1 MKGID
6 ELYEIATQK
15 FESNGYEVTQGSNSK
30 TDYGHSR
37 YFYVNQNDIAKEN
50 SGLGFQV
57 RVSDH
62 STGDRRILNREQFI
76 FNESDIEVVYN
87 RINYWFHPEEYKNVV
102 AVKNKVVQIEVGEND
117 LQPSDS
123 IISERVAKS
132 GSKRYTI
139 KRTYQN
145 DGVVPTHIKSGF
157 KLPFK
162 PNSNFL
168 FEDGGNLDDFD
179 LGSIISDFGLE
190 DIIDDLEK
198 KASQPKKKK
207 IVSKKAAKE
216 EKIFGD
222 FIFADDDPYRI
233 NSGLRNVAYEFIKA
247 QNQREPNTPEETKL
261 LLLLKQWVDSVQE
274 SDNIAASKPLLIK
287 LKEQY
292 PLFFAPEYPIGTIMF
307 RGLQRVNTNMVEEL
321 SKMELSDFVLYKDN
335 PNDNSYFQN
344 AKNRYVLFKKPIS
357 YTPSKPVQS
366 WTQNI
371 EKAKYFYGE
380 GMLIT
385 KQDNDFFINENTLEK
400 IYGSDE
406 SENIHIGKRF
416 DNNVYLALNFAF
428 FSKQILPSL
437 IEKESSKE
445 PFIEA
450 TEKLKFAY
458 GGNTNSRMKKIKR
471 GGITY
476 GKSHA
481 AGGIPVKNESTGDML
496 EVEGGEGIVNKRSMA
511 SDKKVKL
518 NGKEMT
524 ICEAVSQLNQLEGGV
539 QFSCDDVSDRQ
550 FIEAMAKGGELERGT
565 RTEQEHIQVL
575 RDLYAKRITPK
586 QASKRIAKDHI
597 KEDSQYYSKLAK
609 MEGKMADGGF
619 VTLYDDYD
627 KSAGYIIEKGNKYW
641 TGKNWS
647 NIKAYAESYKTQ
659 KEAKQKIK
667 STQMEDGGKMFDRET
682 DDLLSDIHIKYA
694 KGGSVDTTNIGDY
707 ADEFAS
713 RKNKFLKANDEY
725 QLLVTQGLDVKEN
738 KKLPKQEK
746 DQLLEELRK
755 KAMEAKSN
763 AEEERKEFVEMREV
777 KSPFYAPQ
785 LADGGTIISK
795 ANKKAIDKGV
805 SGKYKLK
812 FKDPSFPQKGIDV
825 FLYINSQSMRGTL
838 SFSIGTRNLF
848 AKYDAMWGVIIDNI
862 LGKHLKIALPS
873 YRLLVERKS
882 KSLQVDISFYF
893 AMSFVGYEETA
904 MAILKGLT
912 SYSYY
917 EKTILDKD
925 KSPSPYIVVDA
936 TTNPNVPTNPTST
949 TKTEKEMEDE
959 IMRWIAKKVEERKD
973 VNTMKYQFSHLL
985 RYILYNQNGGTR
997 KDFNELIELAKQA
1010 IVFGNESAKLEKNG
1024 IPIDSFVMKLVIQ
1037 KYIDLSDQIEE
1048 KIMLFVQYKSD
1059 VENELTRIAAHIP
1072 YIAELDTFDKDY
1084 IIKIK

>member
-1 MKGID
+1 MNTIQQGDALIYKDSEFLDFDNTIFVENTEDTPNGTLVTLSNGQTMFSI
-6 ELYEIATQK
+6 EVNKKFRKATQG
-15 FESNGYEVTQGSNSK
+15 EVNRSNIMSK
-30 TDYGHSR
+30 EL
-37 YFYVNQNDIAKEN
+37 FAKG
-50 SGLGFQV
+50 GL
-57 RVSDH
+57 S
-62 STGDRRILNREQFI
+62 
-76 FNESDIEVVYN
+76 
-87 RINYWFHPEEYKNVV
+87 KM
-102 AVKNKVVQIEVGEND
+102 
-117 LQPSDS
+117 
-123 IISERVAKS
+123 
-132 GSKRYTI
+132 KRY
-139 KRTYQN
+139 
-145 DGVVPTHIKSGF
+145 
-157 KLPFK
+157 
-162 PNSNFL
+162 
-168 FEDGGNLDDFD
+168 EDGGSADDFD

-198 KASQPKKKK
+198 KASQPKKKR

-222 FIFADDDPYRI
+222 FIFADDDPSRI
-233 NSGLRNVAYEFIKA
+233 NYGLRDVAYKFITA
-247 QNQREPNTPEETKL
+247 QNKKEANTPEETKL

-371 EKAKYFYGE
+371 EKAKYFYGQ

-406 SENIHIGKRF
+406 SENIHIGKKF
-416 DNNVYLALNFAF
+416 DNNIYLALNFDF

-445 PFIEA
+445 PFVEA

-458 GGNTNSRMKKIKR
+458 GGNTNSKMKKIKR

-586 QASKRIAKDHI
+586 QASKRIAKDHL
-597 KEDSQYYSKLAK
+597 KEDSRYYSKLSK
-609 MEGKMADGGF
+609 MEGK
-619 VTLYDDYD
+619 
-627 KSAGYIIEKGNKYW
+627 
-641 TGKNWS
+641 
-647 NIKAYAESYKTQ
+647 
-659 KEAKQKIK
+659 
-667 STQMEDGGKMFDRET
+667 MEDGGKMFDRET

-707 ADEFAS
+707 ANEFAS

-738 KKLPKQEK
+738 KKLPKDEK

-755 KAMEAKSN
+755 KANEAKSS
-763 AEEERKEFVEMREV
+763 AEEERKEFVDMREV

-812 FKDPSFPQKGIDV
+812 LKNSRFPQKGVDV
-825 FLYINSQSMRGTL
+825 FLDIDSQSMLGFL
-838 SFSIGTRNLF
+838 SFSIGTRNIYK
-848 AKYDAMWGVIIDNI
+848 ANWKGIIDDIMVKHLTFSPLNYQLL
-862 LGKHLKIALPS
+862 LGKKL
-873 YRLLVERKS
+873 
-882 KSLQVDISFYF
+882 KSLEVSIRFNF
-893 AMSFVGYEETA
+893 RMSFEGYEQVA
-904 MAILKGLT
+904 MEVLKALT
-912 SYSYY
+912 SYTYY
-917 EKTILDKD
+917 EKVILDKD
-925 KSPSPYIVVDA
+925 KNTSPYIVVDA

-959 IMRWIAKKVEERKD
+959 IMRWTAEKVEQRKD

-997 KDFNELIELAKQA
+997 KDFDELIELAKQA